1 MTGKKVNINKV
12 LSTISDSNNGELFD
26 ALIAGDIERA
36 GNNAETAAK
45 TVIGRLAWY
54 LAGDKEAVADVF
66 ASTAL
71 ADKVNNPGALIVK
84 ACESLKSTY
93 SKSASFFGE
102 DAEEER
108 PEVSARKK
116 GGEERLQ
123 IVHVEKWLSDNNVT
137 VRINSMTNRIEINGY
152 TARKLTRG
160 NLANTLPV
168 LAYDELQNS
177 YKSASKDIISSY
189 IQVIAEGSEYHPA
202 LEKLNSL
209 PAWDGKDRFPEL
221 WKLMHI
227 DEPTAD
233 NLFSQ
238 RLFKTWMRQSV
249 AILHNGEN
257 GKYFGNLGVLTLS
270 GGQGIGKTTLLR
282 ELAMEPEFFGE
293 SQRVDVMDKDTS
305 RRCLENWI
313 VELGEL
319 DSTFKS
325 DVAYLKGF
333 ITRAVDQ
340 YRLPYDR
347 CDSEHPR
354 LSSLAATVNGDQY
367 LVDPTGNRRF
377 WTIPLVEKMDTSE
390 ETGLRGFDFEPLWA
404 QTIAEIKEMG
414 VPYSKCFL
422 LSDDDEQRLALRNNK
437 AEKGLKG
444 EAEVLD
450 IILTGGDK
458 SNWEWKTVS
467 KFREDFIN
475 ILRNYSS
482 NQIGAVLKKMN
493 IDCKRKKIAGTVVT
507 AYLLPGSSVNYLPT
521 MDADVEDKAPNYGEC
536 NNNNNDDEDIPF

>member
-1 MTGKKVNINKV
+1 MSEKKVNITKV
-12 LSTISDSNNGELFD
+12 LSTISNSKNGEAFD
-26 ALIAGDIERA
+26 ALFGGDIERA
-36 GNNAETAAK
+36 GNNADSAAK
-45 TVIGRLAWY
+45 SVINTLAWY
-54 LAGDKEAVADVF
+54 LNGDADAVAEVF
-66 ASTAL
+66 ATSAL
-71 ADKVNNPGALIVK
+71 AELVANAGAIIIK
-84 ACESLKSTY
+84 TCASLKNGFAGSVALY
-93 SKSASFFGE
+93 GE
-102 DAEEER
+102 EAEEAFAER
-108 PEVSARKK
+108 PARKK
-116 GGEERLQ
+116 EAEERLQ

-305 RRCLENWI
+305 RRCLEAWI

-482 NQIGAVLKKMN
+482 NQIGTVLRKMG
-493 IDCKRKKIAGTVVT
+493 IDCKKKKIAGTAVT
-507 AYLLPGSSVNYLPT
+507 AYLLPGSSVSYLPT
-521 MDADVEDKAPNYGEC
+521 MDSDVEDKAPNYGEY
-536 NNNNNDDEDIPF
+536 NNNNDDEDIPF